1 MEKPINTY
9 FFTFKCA
16 DGHWG
21 WNTVYATNASTARKL
36 VREKLATFS
45 NVTGE
50 FRGLR
55 KITNQEHRL
64 LLID

>member
-9 FFTFKCA
+9 FFTFKCT
-16 DGHWG
+16 DGDWG